1 MNPEQW
7 QSLIRTTLAIAVGPG
22 SYLVTRGILTADQAN
37 QLAPAL
43 VPVVMAVGAIVIGK
57 WGVNAHSPTAVA
69 AAVANTPAVASA
81 VIDTVN
87 TDAVPGVKVVEDTPS
102 APPAVAMTKTGK
114 VIPAAMTKTRS

>member
-7 QSLIRTTLAIAVGPG
+7 QSLIRTTLAIAIGPG

-57 WGVNAHSPTAVA
+57 WGVSAHSATAVV
-69 AAVANTPAVASA
+69 AAVNSPSA
-81 VIDTVN
+81 
-87 TDAVPGVKVVEDTPS
+87 PGVKVVAAASPS
-102 APPAVAMTKTGK
+102 PTVTITKTGEIK
-114 VIPAAMTKTRS
+114 PVAKAAE